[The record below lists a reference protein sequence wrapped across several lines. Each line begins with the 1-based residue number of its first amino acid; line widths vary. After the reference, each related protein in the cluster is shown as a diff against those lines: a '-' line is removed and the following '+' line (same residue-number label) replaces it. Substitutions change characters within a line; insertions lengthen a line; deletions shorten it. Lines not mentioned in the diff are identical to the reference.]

1 MEGVVAAVKDYEIR
15 IVRQEKILI
24 KAEATKGRTD
34 KQTKGGWKK
43 GKRCKAKKWKPI
55 RMDYDIPF

>member
-24 KAEATKGRTD
+24 KAEATKGRDD
-34 KQTKGGWKK
+34 KQAKGGWKK
-43 GKRCKAKKWKPI
+43 GKRCKKKWKPI
-55 RMDYDIPF
+55 YTDYDIPF